1 MEYSNFFSA
10 DSHVNEPAAAWE
22 HIPSDL
28 REYGPHFV
36 QDPPGKKGLYMVFE
50 GHEPDPVGM
59 TFTAGASREP
69 GTIKKIIENFTWDQW
84 RGPWDPNARLG
95 DMDKDGVRIEVLYP
109 SMARNFFSLKGKET
123 PLQLAGLK
131 SYNDWLIEYCNVAPD
146 RMIGLGI
153 LSVLDIPWS
162 VEEMKRCVKLGHKG
176 VILPAGLPDGM
187 CYADP
192 EFEPIWA
199 AAEDMDIPV
208 HFHIN
213 IRQGADRMATRLK
226 KLSMLDTGRNAV
238 KRAIN
243 EAITLMTDLI
253 FGLVLDKH
261 PKMKVVMAEYDL
273 CWLMPFMTKLD
284 GNVRRARSE
293 NPDTPV
299 MSALPSETIR
309 RQVYITFQ
317 QDPVGIAGAGA
328 LDLYDNCLW
337 ASDYPHGGS
346 TWPKSQEIV
355 EAQFAGLD
363 ERVQEKLVRGNA
375 AKLYGVA

>member
-1 MEYSNFFSA
+1 
-10 DSHVNEPAAAWE
+10 
-22 HIPSDL
+22 
-28 REYGPHFV
+28 
-36 QDPPGKKGLYMVFE
+36 
-50 GHEPDPVGM
+50 
-59 TFTAGASREP
+59 
-69 GTIKKIIENFTWDQW
+69 
-84 RGPWDPNARLG
+84 
-95 DMDKDGVRIEVLYP
+95 
-109 SMARNFFSLKGKET
+109 
-123 PLQLAGLK
+123 
-131 SYNDWLIEYCNVAPD
+131 
-146 RMIGLGI
+146 
-153 LSVLDIPWS
+153 
-162 VEEMKRCVKLGHKG
+162 
-176 VILPAGLPDGM
+176 
-187 CYADP
+187 
-192 EFEPIWA
+192 
-199 AAEDMDIPV
+199 